1 MENFSE
7 RVVFLIVFFPLFL
20 IAISFHEAAHAFA
33 AYRSG
38 DPTAKL
44 LGRLSLN
51 PMVHIDP
58 IGLLFFVVSSV
69 MGIGFGWAKPVPV
82 NPLMFRKMR
91 RDDIIVSLAGV
102 GANLALM
109 IVTAVLIK
117 ILIYAGIFVFTPG
130 GPAGPTYGVDY
141 VRRILMHFMLLN
153 GVLVVFNLLP
163 IPPLDGSHV
172 VINLFSKD
180 PAMVEAKVARFGFL
194 FLFIILFTGA
204 LDFVLHGA
212 VIAMLNAAQQFFSL

>member
-44 LGRLSLN
+44 HGRLSLN

-58 IGLLFFVVSSV
+58 VGLLFFVISSV

-194 FLFIILFTGA
+194 FLFIFLFTGA
-204 LDFVLHGA
+204 LNFVLHGA

>member
-7 RVVFLIVFFPLFL
+7 RLIFLIVFFPLFL
-20 IAISFHEAAHAFA
+20 IAISFHEAAHAYA

-58 IGLLFFVVSSV
+58 VGLVFFIVSS
-69 MGIGFGWAKPVPV
+69 MIGIGFGWAKPVPV
-82 NPLMFRKMR
+82 NPLMFKKMR

-102 GANLALM
+102 CANLGLM
-109 IVTAVLIK
+109 AATAVLIK
-117 ILIYAGIFVFTPG
+117 ILIFTGVFVLTPG
-130 GPAGPTYGVDY
+130 GPAGLSYTEGYIS
-141 VRRILMHFMLLN
+141 RILMNFFILN

-172 VINLFSKD
+172 LINLFCKD
-180 PAMVEAKVARFGFL
+180 PAMVEAKVARYGFL
-194 FLFIILFTGA
+194 FLIIILFTGA
-204 LDFVLHGA
+204 LNFILHGA
-212 VIAMLNAAQQFFSL
+212 VMAMLNAAQYFFSL